1 MKRHFF
7 VIILL
12 MLVSVAVFVALKAG
26 EEKRSY
32 QRFQG
37 NIFGT
42 RYQVQY
48 HAHEQLGMD
57 AAAMQ
62 AQVEKRLQRIDKIAS
77 TWKADS
83 EISRYNRALV
93 KDEFELSA
101 ELKELI
107 KRAEEIKV
115 RTGGAFDIHHRGEGI
130 DLSAIAKGYAVD
142 HIADYFYDDLDI
154 QDFLVEIGGEVKARG
169 HNAKADPWKVGI
181 YIPPSHSHI
190 VGPRV
195 TLSNTSMATS
205 GQYFK
210 EGHIKNATT
219 GSVPDHDLLSC
230 SVIHPSNT
238 SADALATA
246 LYVMGCEAGLAW
258 AEENK
263 TKAIFIRND
272 GSIIKSTQAQP

>member
-62 AQVEKRLQRIDKIAS
+62 AQVEKRLQRIDQIAS

-83 EISRYNRALV
+83 EISRYNRAV
-93 KDEFELSA
+93 SKDDFQLSDELREIITLS
-101 ELKELI
+101 EQLK
-107 KRAEEIKV
+107 AS
-115 RTGGAFDIHHRGEGI
+115 TGGAFDIHHQGEEI
-130 DLSAIAKGYAVD
+130 DVSAIAKGYAVD
-142 HIADYFYDDLDI
+142 RIADYLHDDLDI

-169 HNAKADPWKVGI
+169 NNAKAQPWIIAI
-181 YIPPSHSHI
+181 YIPPSHAHI

-195 TLSNTSMATS
+195 TLKNTSIATS
-205 GQYFK
+205 GLYFK
-210 EGHIKNATT
+210 ENHIKNAET
-219 GSVPDHDLLSC
+219 GHALGHDLLSC
-230 SVIHPSNT
+230 SVIHPSNAT
-238 SADALATA
+238 ADALATA
-246 LYVMGCEAGLAW
+246 LYVMGAEAGLAW
-258 AEENK
+258 ANENEV
-263 TKAIFIRND
+263 KAIFIKND
-272 GSIIKSTQAQP
+272 GTVMESTKFRR